1 MSRAGIPRD
10 VCLVLGRAML
20 WRMFDSSGDDL
31 VPAEQKTRIM
41 ARYEDL
47 GDRNT
52 LAAGRNPIRKCPLV
66 VGGFDTEVIIEKFD
80 VQDGDGGEV
89 NTRSMGLRVQE
100 LRLVA
105 SQLYHL
111 RRDFANFRADH
122 DRQMQVSKTLNDI
135 IFLFSIIHILNSYAC
150 CYLFRWLG
158 HKWHV

>member
-1 MSRAGIPRD
+1 MSRVGIPHD

-52 LAAGRNPIRKCPLV
+52 LTAGRNPIRKCPLV

-80 VQDGDGGEV
+80 VRDGDGGEV
-89 NTRSMGLRVQE
+89 NTRSMDLRVQE

-105 SQLYHL
+105 SQMYHL
-111 RRDFANFRADH
+111 RRDFADFRADH
-122 DRQMQVSKTLNDI
+122 DRQMQVSKNLNDNI
-135 IFLFSIIHILNSYAC
+135 LFLNHSHCQQLC
-150 CYLFRWLG
+150 VLLFI
-158 HKWHV
+158 